1 MNSTN
6 DFISFPHNDLSV
18 TGFSLG
24 HPVHIRHDSVIAC
37 PSSPPIFAQV
47 SVFLFYRDLDTF
59 EE

>member
-1 MNSTN
+1 MNSMK

-24 HPVHIRHDSVIAC
+24 HPVHIRHGSVITC
-37 PSSPPIFAQV
+37 PSSPLIFAHV
-47 SVFLFYRDLDTF
+47 LVFLFYRDLDTF